1 MRDHGEDVPFR
12 GLKRMSALGAVLAFR
27 RASRRGDGV
36 PEAIARSLGDRL
48 REVLPSDEFTIEV
61 RGPVLDVKSVR
72 GYSAT
77 GMLLLAERG
86 APEEKLARVF
96 MEEASSLR
104 AIITRASRQGSADDP
119 AKEARL
125 PAAFFDPHVAVT
137 DSAIDIWW
145 GGADAEQALVRLRP
159 IARSEIGL

>member
-1 MRDHGEDVPFR
+1 
-12 GLKRMSALGAVLAFR
+12 
-27 RASRRGDGV
+27 V

-61 RGPVLDVKSVR
+61 RGPMLDVKSVR
-72 GYSAT
+72 GYSAA
-77 GMLLLAERG
+77 GMLLLPQRG
-86 APEEKLARVF
+86 TPEDKLAHAL
-96 MEEASSLR
+96 MGEASSLR
-104 AIITRASRQGSADDP
+104 GIITRASRQGSEDDP

-145 GGADAEQALVRLRP
+145 GGADAERALVRLRP

>member
-1 MRDHGEDVPFR
+1 MPDHGEDVPFPGVR
-12 GLKRMSALGAVLAFR
+12 RLSALGAVLAFR
-27 RASRRGDGV
+27 RATRRGNGV

-86 APEEKLARVF
+86 TPEEQLAHVF

-104 AIITRASRQGSADDP
+104 SIITRASRQGSEADSAND
-119 AKEARL
+119 ALL
-125 PAAFFDPHVAVT
+125 PATFFDPHVAIT
-137 DSAIDIWW
+137 DSAIEVWW
-145 GGADAEQALVRLRP
+145 GGADAEQALVKLRP